1 MEKLPFTEDP
11 NAVRAARKT
20 LEDIKAS
27 ATSSPVEPAA
37 VPVAASQTVAAPARP
52 VTGLQRFNRAITNPE
67 MQKYLGSVLSEKKS
81 SFVNNIVALVAN
93 SASLQ
98 ECEPNSVIFAGVKAT
113 ALDLPLDPNLGLA
126 YVIPFRNNKAGKTEA
141 QFQIGYKGFVQ
152 LAIRSGQ
159 FRTINV
165 RGVRD
170 GELVGEDFIS
180 GEMRFTARREPMTE
194 GEKYVGY
201 LAFFE
206 LTNGFRKMD
215 YWTAEQIETH
225 AKRYSQTY
233 SSRHDYI
240 QKSSKWTTD
249 FDAMA
254 KKTVLKLLLSKYA
267 PLSVEMQQAIVS
279 DQSILGGDNSVRY
292 ADNETGVVDASATEI
307 DTTTTDGIR
316 KAVLQGSI
324 TAEQGEKLLADLNGN
339 E

>member
-27 ATSSPVEPAA
+27 AASSPAAPAA

-113 ALDLPLDPNLGLA
+113 ALDLPLDPNLGFA